1 MKLKSLLSTLVL
13 AAASTAAWSHSGHG
27 AEGLYHHLV
36 DLLAL
41 GAIGVIL
48 AAVWAGRKSGGK
60 DHE

>member
-1 MKLKSLLSTLVL
+1 MKPKSLLSTLVL

-36 DLLAL
+36 DLVAL
-41 GAIGVIL
+41 GAFGVIL